1 MGRLFDNPWILLI
14 LILVIVLVFASAKLP
29 DMARSLGRSA
39 RVLKSE
45 VGEMKKDGKAE
56 EIALPEPCHGRQVAG
71 AGNAFAL
78 EQPPA
83 FAGQPLMPTAA
94 DYLRLAQ
101 SGRYPATAAE
111 QANLL
116 YIRDKI
122 ALTAAE
128 QLAKKVQAAF

>member
-1 MGRLFDNPWILLI
+1 MGEVFYAWFDTRRHERL
-14 LILVIVLVFASAKLP
+14 SAY
-29 DMARSLGRSA
+29 S
-39 RVLKSE
+39 V
-45 VGEMKKDGKAE
+45 GKAE
-56 EIALPEPCHGRQVAG
+56 EIALPESCQGRQVNG

-83 FAGQPLMPTAA
+83 FAGQPLMPTAT

-111 QANLL
+111 HANLL
-116 YIRDKI
+116 YIRDKV

>member
-1 MGRLFDNPWILLI
+1 M
-14 LILVIVLVFASAKLP
+14 
-29 DMARSLGRSA
+29 
-39 RVLKSE
+39 
-45 VGEMKKDGKAE
+45 GKAE
-56 EIALPEPCHGRQVAG
+56 EIALPESCRGRQVAG
-71 AGNAFAL
+71 AGNAFAI

-111 QANLL
+111 HANLL
-116 YIRDKI
+116 YIRDKV

>member
-1 MGRLFDNPWILLI
+1 
-14 LILVIVLVFASAKLP
+14 
-29 DMARSLGRSA
+29 
-39 RVLKSE
+39 
-45 VGEMKKDGKAE
+45 
-56 EIALPEPCHGRQVAG
+56 
-71 AGNAFAL
+71 
-78 EQPPA
+78 
-83 FAGQPLMPTAA
+83 MPTAA

-111 QANLL
+111 HANLL